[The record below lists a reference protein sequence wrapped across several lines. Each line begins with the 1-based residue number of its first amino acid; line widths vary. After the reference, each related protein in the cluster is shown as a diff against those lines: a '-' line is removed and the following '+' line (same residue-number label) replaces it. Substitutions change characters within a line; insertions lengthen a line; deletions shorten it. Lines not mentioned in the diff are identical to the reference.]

1 VTEQE
6 GRGGPGIVFRV
17 PQQMQRGLCCGY
29 RQLDDFR
36 FCFRFHGGR
45 NPGLA
50 MDTRVLPSLM
60 LPYIVAMMSG
70 LLTISSKVI
79 PSKIR
84 SM

>member
-6 GRGGPGIVFRV
+6 GRGGPGVVFRV
-17 PQQMQRGLCCGY
+17 RQQMQRGLCRGY
-29 RQLDDFR
+29 RQRDDL
-36 FCFRFHGGR
+36 CFRFHGGR
-45 NPGLA
+45 NQVLA

-70 LLTISSKVI
+70 SLMISSKVI